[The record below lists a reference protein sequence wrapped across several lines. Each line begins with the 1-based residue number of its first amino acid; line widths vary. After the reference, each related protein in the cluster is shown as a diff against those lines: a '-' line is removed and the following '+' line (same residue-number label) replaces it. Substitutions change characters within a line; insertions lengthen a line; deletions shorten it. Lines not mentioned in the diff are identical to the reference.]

1 MMVMI
6 MTIFVDDTN
15 WFYSDV
21 GGIDASTD
29 DELTPEYCTV
39 LENGIY
45 TVKLFHEA
53 IGIGMSDRYY
63 YRIGMSDRYYYRTV
77 AEVFKG
83 KENYTAKLAD
93 TLWIE
98 LPIHTQD
105 DINKVL
111 KWVYSNNA

>member
-1 MMVMI
+1 

-21 GGIDASTD
+21 GGIEATTD
-29 DELTPEYCTV
+29 EELTPEYCTV

-45 TVKLFHEA
+45 TIKLFHEA
-53 IGIGMSDRYY
+53 VG
-63 YRIGMSDRYYYRTV
+63 IGMSDRYYYRTV

-83 KENYTAKLAD
+83 TENYTAKLAD
-93 TLWIE
+93 TLWID

>member
-15 WFYSDV
+15 WYYSDV
-21 GGIDASTD
+21 GNIEATTD
-29 DELTPEYCTV
+29 ETISPEYCTV

-53 IGIGMSDRYY
+53 IGVGMSDRYH
-63 YRIGMSDRYYYRTV
+63 YRTV
-77 AEVFKG
+77 AEVYKNN
-83 KENYTAKLAD
+83 ENYTAKLAD

>member
-1 MMVMI
+1 MMVMT

-21 GGIDASTD
+21 GNIDASTD

-39 LENGIY
+39 LENGTY

-53 IGIGMSDRYY
+53 IG
-63 YRIGMSDRYYYRTV
+63 IGMSDRYYYRTV